1 MNKTLENNKLGN
13 TQAKGEQTMENK
25 TTIDHFANARVRLL
39 TAYFNAKLNQ
49 QNTSDLTVELACIA
63 QYGAVNTMVTRNKIG
78 SKVEL
83 IDSKPIVTPEGK
95 TKTVYTISIKD
106 LDINAKSIMTK
117 DTAKCKAGTELPVFR
132 NDEIARA
139 VKKALV

>member
-39 TAYFNAKLNQ
+39 TAYFNAKFEGK
-49 QNTSDLTVELACIA
+49 TTDDLTVELACA
-63 QYGAVNTMVTRNKIG
+63 GQYGAVNTMVSRNKIG
-78 SKVEL
+78 KAKL
-83 IDSKPIVTPEGK
+83 IEAKPIVDETGK
-95 TKTVYTISIKD
+95 TKTVYIINIKD
-106 LDINAKSIMTK
+106 LDINAKSIMVK

>member
-1 MNKTLENNKLGN
+1 MTTLENNKLGN
-13 TQAKGEQTMENK
+13 TQVKGEQTMENK

-39 TAYFNAKLNQ
+39 TAYFNAKFNSKETNDLN
-49 QNTSDLTVELACIA
+49 VELACMA
-63 QYGAVNTMVTRNKIG
+63 QYGAVNTMVSRNKIG

-83 IDSKPIVTPEGK
+83 IDSKPIIDETGK
-95 TKTVYTISIKD
+95 TKTIYTINIKD
-106 LDINAKSIMTK
+106 LDINAKTVMIK